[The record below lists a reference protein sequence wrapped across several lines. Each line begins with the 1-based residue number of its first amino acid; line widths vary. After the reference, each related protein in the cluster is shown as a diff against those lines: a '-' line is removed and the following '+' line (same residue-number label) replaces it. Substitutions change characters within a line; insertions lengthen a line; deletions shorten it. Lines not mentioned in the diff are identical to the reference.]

1 MFVTKRN
8 NTIEPVK
15 FDKITE
21 RISKLIN
28 INEDLDPV
36 LVAQKVVAS
45 IFPGITTEELDLESS
60 NICVNLSTTNYLYAY
75 LAGRILISNLHKKLF
90 NIKDNVIPDNFVDK
104 QNYIHSRLN
113 ILDLSY
119 LQFINNNK
127 DELNS
132 IIDYNRD
139 YLFDYF
145 GFKTLEK
152 AYLMKI
158 GKQII
163 ETPQDMFLRVAC
175 FINMYNIEQIKITY
189 DLMSTSYY
197 THASPTLFNAGNKRP
212 QLASC
217 FLLGTDDSIEGI
229 TKTWASVSQISKWGG
244 GIGLHVSNIRGKNAL
259 IRGTNGPSSGLIPM
273 LKVYNEIAR
282 YIDQG
287 GKRKGSIAIYLEPY
301 HPDIMAFLDLR
312 KNFGTETERAR
323 DLFTALWIPDL
334 FMKLVH
340 EDQDWYLMCPD
351 TCPGLSDAYGLEFEN
366 LYWSYVDQKKYTHV
380 IKAREVMNAILD
392 SQLETGTPY
401 IGYKDHVNKKSNQ
414 KNIGTIKS
422 SNLCHEIVEY
432 SDDKEYA
439 VCNLASIAINKCVEN
454 KTIDGIWTLYVKDNC
469 KYCIW
474 AKKYLISHGYT
485 FNIRDNLDE
494 LRTYKTNKVT
504 YPQIYL
510 DNEYIGGWHELFNYI
525 KGTFNYN
532 KLYEVAYQATINLN
546 NIIDLN
552 YYPVIEAKR
561 SNIRHRP
568 IGLGIQGLADALV
581 LLKIPFDSDEALL
594 FNAKMME
601 TIYLAALTASK
612 DISKDRMEDMKL
624 LLNKHYF
631 EFNDN
636 EFDNN
641 EFPEYYDSNYDKNN
655 KLYHKLKPSLWE
667 ITCFEDIENIPS
679 YCGAYSTFK
688 GSPIS
693 QGKFQ
698 FDLWLEN
705 KMVDS
710 EIDITLNYPEKWDEL
725 REEIKIYGVR
735 NSLVTALMPTA
746 STSQILGNNECFEFF
761 TNNIYTRK
769 TLAGDFPLVNK
780 YLINDLKNIGLWSEE
795 MKQLILANNGSI
807 AKFNNI
813 PEEIKRL
820 YQTIWEI
827 KQKWVLKAALY
838 RGPFVDQTQSMN
850 IFYGVPDYQKL
861 YSSHMWSWRN
871 GLKTGIYYLRSR
883 PSKDATK
890 VTIDPSIQSK
900 LKLLVEDNT
909 VCDNCSA

>member
-8 NTIEPVK
+8 NEIESVK

-28 INEDLDPV
+28 EGENLDPV
-36 LVAQKVVAS
+36 LIAQKVVAS
-45 IFPGITTEELDLESS
+45 IFPGISTEELDLESA
-60 NICVNLSTTNYLYAY
+60 NICVNLSTTNYLYSN
-75 LAGRILISNLHKKLF
+75 LAGRILVSNLHKKLF
-90 NIKDNVIPDNFVDK
+90 NLKDNQDFPTNFVDK
-104 QNYIHSRLN
+104 QNLIQSKLN
-113 ILDLSY
+113 LLDITY
-119 LQFINNNK
+119 LEYINNNK
-127 DELNS
+127 DDINN

-158 GKQII
+158 GNKII

-175 FINMYNIEQIKITY
+175 FINMNNIEQIKKTY
-189 DLMSTSYY
+189 DLMSNGFY
-197 THASPTLFNAGNKRP
+197 THASPTLFNAGNKRS

-217 FLLGTDDSIEGI
+217 FLLGTEDSIEGI
-229 TKTWASVSQISKWGG
+229 TKTWASVSKISKWGG
-244 GIGLHVSNIRGKNAL
+244 GIGLHVSNIRAKNSL
-259 IRGTNGPSSGLIPM
+259 IRGTNGPSNGLIPM

-287 GKRKGSIAIYLEPY
+287 GKRKGSIAIYLEPH

-323 DLFTALWIPDL
+323 DLFTAVWVSDL
-334 FMKLVH
+334 FMTLVH
-340 EDQDWYLMCPD
+340 EDKDWYLLCPD
-351 TCPGLSDAYGLEFEN
+351 ACPGLSDAYGKKYEE
-366 LYWSYVDQKKYTHV
+366 LYWSYVYQKKYNSK
-380 IKAREVMNAILD
+380 IKAREVMKAILD

-401 IGYKDHVNKKSNQ
+401 IGYKDHINRKSNQ

-422 SNLCHEIVEY
+422 SNLCHEIVQY
-432 SDDKEYA
+432 SSENEYA

-454 KTIDGIWTLYVKDNC
+454 KNIEGSWTIYVKDNC
-469 KYCIW
+469 KYCTW
-474 AKKYLISHGYT
+474 AKKYLESKGYT
-485 FNIRDNLDE
+485 YNI
-494 LRTYKTNKVT
+494 KTNLNELQISDKNKLT
-504 YPQIYL
+504 YPQIFL
-510 DNEYIGGWHELFNYI
+510 DNEYIGGWNELFNYI
-525 KGTFNYN
+525 KCSFNYN
-532 KLYEVAYQATINLN
+532 KLYEVAYQATKNLN

-552 YYPVIEAKR
+552 YYPIIEAKI

-568 IGLGIQGLADALV
+568 IGLGIQGLADTLV
-581 LLKIPFDSDEALL
+581 LLKTPFDSEEAID
-594 FNAKMME
+594 FNSKMME

-612 DISKDRMEDMKL
+612 DISKERMEDMKL
-624 LLNKHYF
+624 LIKQFYF
-631 EFNDN
+631 DSEIN
-636 EFDNN
+636 
-641 EFPEYYDSNYDKNN
+641 FPEFYDPNYDKNN
-655 KLYHKLKPSLWE
+655 ILYHKIKPSIYELQSN
-667 ITCFEDIENIPS
+667 DSENFPS

-698 FDLWLEN
+698 FDLWMDTEN
-705 KMVDS
+705 QINSES
-710 EIDITLNYPEKWDEL
+710 EIKLNYPEKWEEL

-746 STSQILGNNECFEFF
+746 STSQILGNTECFEFF

-780 YLINDLKNIGLWSEE
+780 YLINDLKDIGLWSDE

-807 AKFNNI
+807 ANFSNI
-813 PEEIKRL
+813 PEQIRRL

-827 KQKWVLKAALY
+827 KQKWVLKAAVA

-861 YSSHMWSWRN
+861 YASHMWSWRN

-890 VTIDPSIQSK
+890 VTIDPTIQSK
-900 LKLLVEDNT
+900 LRLIVEENNT
-909 VCDNCSA
+909 CESCSA